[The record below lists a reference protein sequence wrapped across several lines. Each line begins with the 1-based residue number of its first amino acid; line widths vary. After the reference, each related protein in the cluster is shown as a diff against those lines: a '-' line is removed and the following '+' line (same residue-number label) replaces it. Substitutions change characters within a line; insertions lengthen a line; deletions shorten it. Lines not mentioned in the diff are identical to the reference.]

1 MAKARQ
7 SAAAAKSAPVLP
19 LWQKAL
25 LGLLSLPLAAL
36 VLPSL
41 MILVI
46 GMVPTFVAFIADRT
60 RERYLTITVGLPN
73 ACGCLPALV
82 SLWAMGQS
90 FSNAQIVLTDP
101 FGWAVAFGAAGL
113 GWLVYLSAPPVAAVY
128 YASSARMREQTLKR
142 LQKSLIETWGE
153 EVAGEHGPPPA
164 EAEAQ
169 PTERA

>member
-1 MAKARQ
+1 MAKVEQ
-7 SAAAAKSAPVLP
+7 PVAAQKPAPILP

-25 LGLLSLPLAAL
+25 LAILSLPLAAL

-41 MILVI
+41 MILLI
-46 GMVPTFVAFIADRT
+46 GMVPTFVSFVADRS

-82 SLWAMGQS
+82 NLWIMGQS
-90 FSNAQIVLTDP
+90 FSHAQIVLSDP

-113 GWLVYLSAPPVAAVY
+113 GWLIYMFTPPVAAVY
-128 YASSARMREQTLKR
+128 YASAARMREQSLKR

-153 EVAGEHGPPPA
+153 EVAGDRAADAGSA
-164 EAEAQ
+164 E
-169 PTERA
+169 PKPVKRT

>member
-1 MAKARQ
+1 MAKARH
-7 SAAAAKSAPVLP
+7 SAAARSAPVLP

-41 MILVI
+41 MILAI

-60 RERYLTITVGLPN
+60 RERYLTITIGLPN

-82 SLWAMGQS
+82 NLWAMGQS
-90 FSNAQIVLTDP
+90 FSNAQIVLSDP
-101 FGWAVAFGAAGL
+101 FGWAVAVGAAGL
-113 GWLVYLSAPPVAAVY
+113 GWLVYMSAPPVAAVY

-142 LQKSLIETWGE
+142 QQKSLIETWGE
-153 EVAGEHGPPPA
+153 EVAGEHGPPPV

-169 PTERA
+169 PIEGA